1 MSKEGALEKAG
12 AQVPAYLQ
20 KDKGAG
26 MEKVTKEDLILPRLK
41 LLQPLSP
48 EVQEEDSE
56 VKAGQMVNSIDS
68 SLNYGTEVLITPVL
82 FFKSRIRWTPRTED
96 APPDAP
102 KGMECT
108 SIDSLTARDSKGLTK
123 AGEPTADCA
132 KCVHQA
138 FSADGKPPRCSL
150 YMNFA
155 SLIDG
160 QPVVVSMEKTKIP
173 TAKKILTMASMLGG
187 GGLAV
192 FAGQYRLSTKKMK
205 NDKGTFFVFDVEPAG
220 YTPEDVFTKAKAA
233 YEGLK
238 SSIIVVDQDRET
250 DSGSSDGEGDGEKPG
265 F

>member
-12 AQVPAYLQ
+12 ANVPAYLQ

-48 EVQEEDSE
+48 EVQEEGSE
-56 VKAGQMVNSIDS
+56 AKAGEMVNSIDAKI
-68 SLNYGTEVLITPVL
+68 NYGREIEFTPLL
-82 FFKSRIRWTPRTED
+82 FFKSRIRWTPRGDD

-108 SIDSLTARDSKGLTK
+108 STDSLTARDPKGLTK
-123 AGEPTADCA
+123 AGEPTSNCAD
-132 KCVHQA
+132 CVHQA
-138 FSADGKPPRCSL
+138 FSGDGKPPRCSL

-155 SLIDG
+155 ALIDG
-160 QPVVVSMEKTKIP
+160 QPIVVSMEKTKLP
-173 TAKKILTMASMLGG
+173 AAKAILTMASMLGG
-187 GGLAV
+187 GSLAL
-192 FAGQYRLSTKKMK
+192 FAGRYRLSTKKIT
-205 NDKGTFFVFDVEPAG
+205 NDKGTFYVFVVEAAG
-220 YTPEDVFTKAKAA
+220 YTPEKDYPKAKAA

-238 SSIIVVDQDRET
+238 RSIIVVDQDRET
-250 DSGSSDGEGDGEKPG
+250 DAPSGDGDGKDTE

>member
-1 MSKEGALEKAG
+1 MSKEGALEKSG
-12 AQVPAYLQ
+12 ANVPAYLQ

-56 VKAGQMVNSIDS
+56 AKAGQMVNSIDAK
-68 SLNYGTEVLITPVL
+68 LNYGSELTFTPIL
-82 FFKSRIRWTPRTED
+82 FFKSRIRWTPRGDD

-108 SIDSLTARDSKGLTK
+108 STDSLTARDAKGLTK
-123 AGEPTADCA
+123 AGEPTADCSV
-132 KCVHQA
+132 CVHQA

-160 QPVVVSMEKTKIP
+160 QPIVVSMEKTKLP
-173 TAKKILTMASMLGG
+173 AAKNLLTMASMLKG
-187 GGLAV
+187 GGLAL
-192 FAGQYRLSTKKMK
+192 FAGRYKLSTKKIK
-205 NDKGTFFVFDVEPAG
+205 NDKGTYYIFVVEAAG
-220 YTPEDVFTKAKAA
+220 ITSEEDYSKAKAA

-238 SSIIVVDQDRET
+238 GSIIVVDQDRET
-250 DSGSSDGEGDGEKPG
+250 DAPSGDGDGDKG
-265 F
+265 DF